1 MWLETQLGGFVQLT
15 HVGQLIP
22 VMYGDERGAAV
33 NVAMA
38 SGAEQVLETGFASEQ
53 EAQEAIRAV
62 LHLARLA
69 DQGLAR
75 TITTI
80 TFREALAGQRRLLA
94 AVRDQQANSSF
105 PPAPEGNS
113 SFPPA
118 PPAPPG
124 LSREETERADAVL
137 ADAAEH
143 ARTINAAATGDDA
156 AAVVAPGGRPG
167 SLVDRG
173 AYTAPD
179 PRDR

>member
-75 TITTI
+75 TITMI
-80 TFREALAGQRRLLA
+80 TFREALAGQRRLAA
-94 AVRDQQANSSF
+94 AVRDQQAKSSF

-118 PPAPPG
+118 PER
-124 LSREETERADAVL
+124 LSEEEIKRIDGTL
-137 ADAAEH
+137 ADAAEY
-143 ARTINAAATGDDA
+143 ARAINEGRVAAPTQ
-156 AAVVAPGGRPG
+156 RPA
-167 SLVDRG
+167 G
-173 AYTAPD
+173 AYTAVD
-179 PRDR
+179 GVPRGDIGPEDE

>member
-22 VMYGDERGAAV
+22 VVYGDERGAAV

-75 TITTI
+75 TITMI
-80 TFREALAGQRRLLA
+80 TFREALAGLRRLLA
-94 AVRDQQANSSF
+94 GVRDQQANSSF
-105 PPAPEGNS
+105 PPAPER
-113 SFPPA
+113 
-118 PPAPPG
+118 
-124 LSREETERADAVL
+124 LSEEEIKRADGTL
-137 ADAAEH
+137 ADAAEY
-143 ARTINAAATGDDA
+143 ARAINEGRVAAPTQ
-156 AAVVAPGGRPG
+156 RPA
-167 SLVDRG
+167 G
-173 AYTAPD
+173 AYTAAD
-179 PRDR
+179 PLER

>member
-105 PPAPEGNS
+105 PPAPER
-113 SFPPA
+113 
-118 PPAPPG
+118 
-124 LSREETERADAVL
+124 LSEEEIKRADGTL
-137 ADAAEH
+137 ADAAEY
-143 ARTINAAATGDDA
+143 ARAINEGRVAAPTQ
-156 AAVVAPGGRPG
+156 RPA
-167 SLVDRG
+167 G
-173 AYTAPD
+173 AYTAAD
-179 PRDR
+179 PLER